1 MRMIS
6 LLPSSL
12 QLAPQPSGVELAPTL
27 SVSFLANW
35 GGSPGLIYADTHSG
49 SH

>member
-1 MRMIS
+1 MRTIS
-6 LLPSSL
+6 FLPPRL
-12 QLAPQPSGVELAPTL
+12 QLARQPPSVALAPTL

-35 GGSPGLIYADTHSG
+35 GGSPGLIYADTHTF